1 MTRIA
6 LLGAGGKM
14 GFRITNKIKD
24 LKDYSVRYVEIA
36 PAAIERL
43 KGIGVTVTPQN
54 EAVRD
59 ADVVILAVPD
69 VIISKVSA
77 EIIPLVKPGAMILGL
92 DPAAAYAEVMPA
104 RDGISFFVT
113 HPCHPSVFGSDP
125 DIRAVNDYFGGIA
138 SMDIVCA
145 LYRGPAS
152 DYAKGEA
159 IARVIFSPVRRSFK
173 ITIEQ
178 MAILEPALV
187 ETFALTLV
195 GAMTEAVDEVA
206 KMGVPADVAKSFLWG
221 HVRTEMAAMFGVA
234 DFTVSDGAK
243 QAMAEARDIIFKPDW
258 KKNVFDVK
266 RIKETVRRI
275 TSAIAR

>member
-6 LLGAGGKM
+6 LMGAGGKM
-14 GFRITNKIKD
+14 GFRIAKKIKG
-24 LKDYSVRYVEIA
+24 LGEYAVRYVEIT

-43 KGIGVTVTPQN
+43 KGLGVAVAPQD
-54 EAVRD
+54 EAVSD
-59 ADVVILAVPD
+59 ADVVILGVPD
-69 VIISKVSA
+69 VVIGKISA
-77 EIIPLVKPGAMILGL
+77 EIVPQLKPGAMLLGL
-92 DPAAAYAEVMPA
+92 DPAAAYAEVMPV
-104 RDGISFFVT
+104 RKGISYFVT

-145 LYRGPAS
+145 LYRGPES
-152 DYAKGEA
+152 DYPRGETIAK
-159 IARVIFSPVRRSFK
+159 VIFSPVRRSFR

-195 GAMTEAVDEVA
+195 GAMTEAVDEAA
-206 KMGVPADVAKSFLWG
+206 KMGVPTEVAKSFLWG

-243 QAMAEARDIIFKPDW
+243 QAMAEAKDIIFKPDW
-258 KKNVFDVK
+258 KKNVFDVS

>member
-6 LLGAGGKM
+6 LMGAGGKM
-14 GFRITNKIKD
+14 GFRITKKIKD
-24 LKDYSVRYVEIA
+24 LRDYSVQYVETGA
-36 PAAIERL
+36 AAIERL
-43 KGIGVTVTPQN
+43 KGIGIEVTSQSG
-54 EAVRD
+54 AVKD
-59 ADVVILAVPD
+59 ADVIILAIPD
-69 VIISKVSA
+69 AIIGKVSR
-77 EIIPLVKPGAMILGL
+77 EIVPTVKPGAMIIGL

-125 DIRAVNDYFGGIA
+125 DISALNDYFGGIA
-138 SMDIVCA
+138 TMDIVCA
-145 LYRGPAS
+145 LYRGPDS
-152 DYAKGEA
+152 DYGKGEA
-159 IARVIFSPVRRSFK
+159 IAKVIFSPVRKSYK

-195 GAMTEAVDEVA
+195 GAMTEAIDEVA
-206 KMGVPADVAKSFLWG
+206 KMGVPAEVAKSFLWG

-243 QAMAEARDIIFKPDW
+243 QAMNEARDIIFRKDW
-258 KKNVFDVK
+258 KKIFDVT
-266 RIKETVRRI
+266 RIKETVKRI
-275 TSAIAR
+275 TSTIAH